1 VPVIRLGLAVALVGL
16 ASSCGGNAGSTN
28 ADAGSDGSD
37 ARASADVGAP
47 GSCLQIRACAS
58 ACADAAC
65 VQRCIEQGS
74 APARAIYAQLDACT
88 RAACAGTQEEICRCE
103 AECVF
108 PGACTDLQ
116 DMCSEGVDDP
126 QCVRCF

>member
-1 VPVIRLGLAVALVGL
+1 MIRLGFALALVGL
-16 ASSCGGNAGSTN
+16 ASTCAGNSSSPN
-28 ADAGSDGSD
+28 ADAAGDVSD
-37 ARASADVGAP
+37 ARSSADVGAP

-58 ACADAAC
+58 RCADAAC
-65 VQRCIEQGS
+65 VQGCIEQGS
-74 APARAIYAQLDACT
+74 APARAIYEQLDACT
-88 RAACAGTQEEICRCE
+88 RAACPGAQEEICRCE